1 MVTSVVHPCMHQSHL
16 RSYFLLFGT
25 LQNKEYKLL
34 NEQLS
39 MLTSA
44 HSSEVEKLKKEL
56 LRYEQSHQGDGNQ
69 LVSLQEEMEHLRLE
83 LEKAHGERK
92 VMEDSYVKEKDLLRK
107 VGLSVTSCVGLLQV
121 VVLVKAHSL
130 GLKGKVLGL

>member
-1 MVTSVVHPCMHQSHL
+1 MHGIVCYRKFATHHAQGFLTVTFVVHQHVHWSHL
-16 RSYFLLFGT
+16 WSYFLLFGCW

-39 MLTSA
+39 TLASA

-56 LRYEQSHQGDGNQ
+56 VQYQQSHQGDGNQ

-92 VMEDSYVKEKDLLRK
+92 VVEDSYVKEKDLLRK
-107 VGLSVTSCVGLLQV
+107 VPLFVTSHV
-121 VVLVKAHSL
+121 V
-130 GLKGKVLGL
+130 

>member
-1 MVTSVVHPCMHQSHL
+1 MGCW
-16 RSYFLLFGT
+16 

-39 MLTSA
+39 ALTSA

-56 LRYEQSHQGDGNQ
+56 VQYQQSHRGDGNQ
-69 LVSLQEEMEHLRLE
+69 LVSLQEETERLRLE

-92 VMEDSYVKEKDLLRK
+92 VVEDSYVKEKDLLRK
-107 VGLSVTSCVGLLQV
+107 VWVFVTSRV
-121 VVLVKAHSL
+121 A
-130 GLKGKVLGL
+130 